1 MAPSAVDAL
10 VAGGI
15 RMPNEMIT
23 AAVAERVGLAVAA
36 TILMKETGGGRNIYG
51 HDGVQTGGLYAKGG
65 AVTRTNYLA
74 YRTAMKAGKIGRQGV
89 GPCQCTSAQYQDTA
103 DLLGGCWDPIANMRS
118 GFRGMGALIGKYGVR
133 QGARRYNGSGPAA
146 EKYGAD
152 FEARYLDWRKRLQGV
167 QLPAANVVTG
177 NGSQEDDLPSV
188 EDVWNR
194 PIRDFY
200 TANPNDTIPAG
211 DILGWGVAHAAAARD
226 RAETAI
232 RKIDELTDALRR
244 AGYIT

>member
-1 MAPSAVDAL
+1 VEAVDAL
-10 VAGGI
+10 RAGGI
-15 RMPNEMIT
+15 LMPNEMIA
-23 AAVAERVGLAVAA
+23 AAVAEKVGLAVAA

-51 HDGVQTGGLYAKGG
+51 HDGVSTGGIYAKGG
-65 AVTRTNYLA
+65 PVTRDNYIA
-74 YRTAMKAGKIGRQGV
+74 YRTAVRAGKIGRQGV

-103 DLLGGCWDPIANMRS
+103 DMLGGCWDPVANMRS
-118 GFRGMGALIGKYGVR
+118 GFRGMGALIDKYGVR

-146 EKYGAD
+146 ERYGAD
-152 FEARYLDWRKRLQGV
+152 FESRYVNWRERLRGV
-167 QLPAANVVTG
+167 QLPSTPPVTG
-177 NGSQEDDLPSV
+177 NGSKEDDLPSV
-188 EDVWNR
+188 DDVWR
-194 PIRDFY
+194 YPVKDFY